1 MRPEEIKIA
10 NDALVV
16 EEESYDVAMGRNGS
30 DTKIAITI
38 SKSI

>member
-16 EEESYDVAMGRNGS
+16 EEESYDVVMGKKSG
-30 DTKIAITI
+30 DTKIAISI